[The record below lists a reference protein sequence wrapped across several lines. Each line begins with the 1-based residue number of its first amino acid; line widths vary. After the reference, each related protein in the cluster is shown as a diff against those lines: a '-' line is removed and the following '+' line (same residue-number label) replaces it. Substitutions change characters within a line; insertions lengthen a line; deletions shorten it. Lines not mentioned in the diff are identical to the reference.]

1 MLSAGWCRAGAAT
14 VAPPARG
21 LTMTLHTDRAFAP
34 LDPGHDLE
42 RIAGGNETEVY
53 RTDDRR
59 HVVKLKWDQGDTLP
73 QALARARDLRRTTA
87 ELVACLGPRHTI
99 PSHYALARD
108 SAGHIQVIVVQP
120 YVARA
125 RPLHAVDYA
134 ALSREERRRVA
145 DQLAWIVRQAR
156 AMYRQTGHMPDLYGR
171 TSADAAERRRL
182 NGWRRLP
189 WRLWSFLVART
200 LLRSH
205 NLLLTEPP
213 ECRVVLV
220 DYDRVRRPWL
230 YRHVYFTVRRL
241 LFWRDLVLVAW
252 MRRAGRVPGR

>member
-1 MLSAGWCRAGAAT
+1 
-14 VAPPARG
+14 
-21 LTMTLHTDRAFAP
+21 MTLHTDRAFAP
-34 LDPGHDLE
+34 LDPGQDLE

-59 HVVKLKWDQGDTLP
+59 HVVKLKWYQGDTLP
-73 QALARARDLRRTTA
+73 QALARARALRQSAA
-87 ELVACLGPRHTI
+87 ELAACLGPRHTI

-108 SAGHIQVIVVQP
+108 SAGHIQVLVLQP

-134 ALSREERRRVA
+134 TLSGEERRRVA
-145 DQLAWIVRQAR
+145 EQLVGIVRRAQAL
-156 AMYRQTGHMPDLYGR
+156 YRRTGHLPDLYGR

-189 WRLWSFLVART
+189 WRLWGFLVART

-205 NLLLTEPP
+205 NLLLTDPP

-220 DYDRVRRPWL
+220 DYDRVRGHRL
-230 YRHVYFTVRRL
+230 YRRVYYTVRLL
-241 LFWRDLVLVAW
+241 LFWRDLALIAW
-252 MRRAGRVPGR
+252 MRRGGRVPGR

>member
-1 MLSAGWCRAGAAT
+1 MMSGGRGAGRARPHG
-14 VAPPARG
+14 G
-21 LTMTLHTDRAFAP
+21 LPMTLHTDRAFAP
-34 LDPGHDLE
+34 LDPGQDLE

-53 RTDDRR
+53 RTDDGR
-59 HVVKLKWDQGDTLP
+59 HVVKLKWDEGDTLP
-73 QALARARDLRRTTA
+73 QALARAREMRQTGA
-87 ELVACLGPRHTI
+87 ELAACLGPPHTI
-99 PSHYALARD
+99 PSRYALARD
-108 SAGHIQVIVVQP
+108 SAGRIQVIVVQP
-120 YVARA
+120 YVAGA

-145 DQLAWIVRQAR
+145 DQLVRIVRRAR
-156 AMYRQTGHMPDLYGR
+156 AMYQQTGHMPDLYGR
-171 TSADAAERRRL
+171 TSADATERRRL
-182 NGWRRLP
+182 NGWRQLP

-230 YRHVYFTVRRL
+230 YRRVYFTVRRL
-241 LFWRDLVLVAW
+241 LFWRDLALVAW
-252 MRRAGRVPGR
+252 MRRGGRVPGR